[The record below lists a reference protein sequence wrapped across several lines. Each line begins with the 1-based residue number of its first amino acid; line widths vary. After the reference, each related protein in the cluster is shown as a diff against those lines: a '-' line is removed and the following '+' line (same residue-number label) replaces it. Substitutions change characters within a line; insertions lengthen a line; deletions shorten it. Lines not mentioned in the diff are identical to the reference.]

1 MPIPVFSALNH
12 ILLADDDKEDCLFF
26 KEALKE
32 LSIVTNLTM
41 VHDGEQ
47 LMQLLTDASFELPQ
61 VLFLDLNM
69 PRKNG
74 FSCLEEIKG
83 DDRLKS
89 LPVIIFST
97 PCEQDVADQLFD
109 FGAHLYI
116 CKPPDF
122 VKLKNVIYQAL
133 LRSIIADMPKRAK
146 DNFILNHH

>member
-1 MPIPVFSALNH
+1 MHLSMFSKLNH

-26 KEALKE
+26 QEALEE
-32 LSIVTNLTM
+32 LSISTKVTT

-47 LMQLLTDASFELPQ
+47 LMFMLTEVSFELPH

-74 FSCLEEIKG
+74 FTCLVEIKN
-83 DDRLKS
+83 DVRLKS

-109 FGAHLYI
+109 CGAYLYI
-116 CKPPDF
+116 CKPTDF
-122 VKLKNVIYQAL
+122 SKLKNVISQAL
-133 LRSIIADMPKRAK
+133 SRIIKSDTTERVK
-146 DNFILNHH
+146 DNFMLHHH